1 MSEETGRHQMN
12 VETMTTADCIRY
24 MARAWA
30 FISAHHRETSPA
42 ATDEEIDAM
51 TAATMR
57 EKFGA

>member
-1 MSEETGRHQMN
+1 MN
-12 VETMTTADCIRY
+12 IETMTTADCIRY

-30 FISAHHRETSPA
+30 FASVHHRETNPT

-51 TAATMR
+51 TTATMR